1 MKHGIN
7 VILILTL
14 LTVTLCIVPNAY
26 AQTQYYLTVT
36 TDPTEVLTI
45 DPEAVSGEG
54 SYNSGNFA
62 IVDAVQT
69 VTSGPYHYEFTNWV
83 GDESEEYLEYDEDNE
98 LTGNQAAYFM
108 DGPRTAIAVYEQVN
122 SLYHLIL
129 QSQPDYLAINDP
141 SILDGE
147 GWYSSGEVTFSA
159 EPLVT
164 DWDQMTR
171 WEFNK
176 WTTIYG
182 EQISPENPATYFMD
196 GDYTFVA
203 KYDVQSY
210 YLDVTTDPPEVL
222 DIDPDAVWG
231 ADWYNSG
238 TYGLVGAETTVTAEG
253 YHYELVGWVGDD
265 GYYDEEGDEIPLPPN
280 QAGHFMDGP
289 FTMVAVYELVS
300 DVYYEKVFTDYDS
313 QITIKIST
321 DDNYFELSTP
331 EKSYGPRL
339 ADRLVVSSN
348 SLEILHSDSELNL
361 VLYARTPIDFCL
373 AYIKDKET
381 GERFI
386 LRDKI
391 GLE

>member
-147 GWYSSGEVTFSA
+147 GWYSSGEVT
-159 EPLVT
+159 
-164 DWDQMTR
+164 
-171 WEFNK
+171 
-176 WTTIYG
+176 
-182 EQISPENPATYFMD
+182 
-196 GDYTFVA
+196 
-203 KYDVQSY
+203 
-210 YLDVTTDPPEVL
+210 
-222 DIDPDAVWG
+222 
-231 ADWYNSG
+231 
-238 TYGLVGAETTVTAEG
+238 
-253 YHYELVGWVGDD
+253 
-265 GYYDEEGDEIPLPPN
+265 
-280 QAGHFMDGP
+280 
-289 FTMVAVYELVS
+289 
-300 DVYYEKVFTDYDS
+300 
-313 QITIKIST
+313 
-321 DDNYFELSTP
+321 
-331 EKSYGPRL
+331 
-339 ADRLVVSSN
+339 
-348 SLEILHSDSELNL
+348 
-361 VLYARTPIDFCL
+361 
-373 AYIKDKET
+373 
-381 GERFI
+381 
-386 LRDKI
+386 
-391 GLE
+391 